1 VDDPATSEW
10 VVQVRAEL
18 RAMLAGAEDEHRM
31 FQTAARAAVV
41 EERRAT
47 EDMYQMEPLYFE
59 RTGFPRGRL
68 LADGETAPRE
78 YRHGFDSQGRLRT
91 IDAFFRGTHAH
102 SFYFAYEPG
111 RIVERRWFA
120 GARPPRVACVFL
132 LDDAG
137 RCHTHVGMNS
147 SGELTADVY
156 EYDGPRV
163 TRFARY
169 NARGPASLG
178 STLWF
183 EVTWNARGRVERIGA
198 EGRPDASPLY
208 QAPKRRLKTVL
219 ADAQRLLIER
229 IPARLTG
236 LTVPDRVY
244 GLALNFND
252 SDRHERMP
260 PVLGLLLESNR
271 SAQLGRAEK
280 PDLDEVW
287 NPGLEV
293 ASPTPQEFRS
303 PDLDDEELMALG
315 TEVAMLAQ
323 TDDDI
328 DALVKCHIR
337 VAKALNRLD
346 WRQIMPVTDDFI
358 VFPVDYE
365 ACRYLDL
372 IEASVPAT
380 RVRRLRAA
388 GLLPEPGQA
397 T

>member
-1 VDDPATSEW
+1 
-10 VVQVRAEL
+10 
-18 RAMLAGAEDEHRM
+18 MLAGADDEHRLL
-31 FQTAARAAVV
+31 QTARAAVA

-47 EDMYQMEPLYFE
+47 EDLYQMEPLYFE

-91 IDAFFRGTHAH
+91 IDAFFDGAHAH
-102 SFYFAYEPG
+102 ACYFAYEPG
-111 RIVERRWFA
+111 RVVERRWFP

-137 RCHTHVGMNS
+137 RCDTHVGMNG
-147 SGELTADVY
+147 SGEWTADLY

-163 TRFARY
+163 IRFAWY
-169 NARGPASLG
+169 SAGGPAPFSR
-178 STLWF
+178 TLWY
-183 EVTWNARGRVERIGA
+183 EVTWSASGRVERIA
-198 EGRPDASPLY
+198 TEGRPDASPLY

-236 LTVPDRVY
+236 LTPPCPLY
-244 GLALNFND
+244 GLALSFND
-252 SDRHERMP
+252 SDRHELMP
-260 PVLGLLLESNR
+260 PGLGLLLESNR
-271 SAQLGRAEK
+271 SAQLGKADK

-287 NPGLEV
+287 NPTFEL
-293 ASPTPQEFRS
+293 AAPTPEQFS
-303 PDLDDEELMALG
+303 SVNLDDEDLMALG

-323 TDDDI
+323 TDEDLH
-328 DALVKCHIR
+328 ALVKCHVR

-346 WRQIMPVTDDFI
+346 WRQILPVTDDFI

-372 IEASVPAT
+372 IEASVPAI

-388 GLLPEPGQA
+388 GLLPAAGWA
-397 T
+397 K